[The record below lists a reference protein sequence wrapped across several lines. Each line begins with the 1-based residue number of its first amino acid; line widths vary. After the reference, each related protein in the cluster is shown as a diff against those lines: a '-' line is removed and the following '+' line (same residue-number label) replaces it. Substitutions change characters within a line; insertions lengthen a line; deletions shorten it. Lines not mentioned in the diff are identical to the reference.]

1 MALPIPSM
9 SRMAKELSEGYL
21 TLSPT
26 MLRGTQPDTLRTL
39 NREIIRA
46 LQTARGT
53 QVDLEN
59 FSELK
64 EKNTK
69 ITRLNHAMQVLKQ
82 FCKER
87 KIMLG

>member
-26 MLRGTQPDTLRTL
+26 MLKGTQPDILRTL
-39 NREIIRA
+39 NREIIKA
-46 LQTARGT
+46 LQNARGA

-59 FSELK
+59 FMELK

-69 ITRLNHAMQVLKQ
+69 ITRLNHALQVLKH

-87 KIMLG
+87 KIILG